1 MKLQMWLKG
10 AEIGHKWQKIHT
22 PIFVLPK
29 RIFTPIL
36 HQSCIKICEL
46 MKGYVK

>member
-1 MKLQMWLKG
+1 MCLKG

-22 PIFVLPK
+22 PIFNLRK

-36 HQSCIKICEL
+36 HQSRVKICEFII
-46 MKGYVK
+46 GYVK